1 MKCIVQQCE
10 DCILSIGV
18 FCFASTYQCSK
29 FPAHVKLIL
38 SARQVFASLSQ
49 PVGLHGCVFRT

>member
-1 MKCIVQQCE
+1 MSLGFVIEYCVNCIVQQCE

-18 FCFASTYQCSK
+18 FCFAFTGTYQCSK

-38 SARQVFASLSQ
+38 SA
-49 PVGLHGCVFRT
+49 